1 MKIPQIF
8 QLIFVLVA
16 ITIVYSSCEKS
27 PTDSTEKIV
36 EPEMISIDR
45 NLRFTYG
52 PSWDTTFVPPD
63 SLPMLVVELT
73 PYEIG
78 KYEVTN
84 EEYEAFVQDGGYK
97 DATFWSEAG
106 WVCKIR
112 EDWSLPVFWSND
124 KLWTDDPYS
133 NKKNT
138 PVHGISY
145 YEAEA
150 YCKWLS
156 HKTNHNYHIP
166 SSYQWVRA
174 AKGPDPGTKYPWGNE
189 YNRNVANYIPH
200 EPDTVPLLEVFKFEA
215 GKSFEGCYNMIG
227 NVFEI
232 CLVHN
237 YTNPQIT
244 FAGFYSTGI
253 LSAVSSGGDPYY
265 SAMTTISGLSIQ
277 KEWRFYA
284 IGLRLIKEK

>member
-1 MKIPQIF
+1 MRIPQIF
-8 QLIFVLVA
+8 QSIFVLVA
-16 ITIVYSSCEKS
+16 IAIVYSSCEKS
-27 PTDSTEKIV
+27 LTNSTEKIV
-36 EPEMISIDR
+36 EPEMVSIDR
-45 NLRFTYG
+45 HLRFTYG

-84 EEYEAFVQDGGYK
+84 EEYKKFVLDGGYK
-97 DATFWSEAG
+97 DSTFWSEEG

-112 EDWSLPVFWSND
+112 DGWSLPLFWSED

-133 NKKNT
+133 KKKNT

-156 HKTNHNYHIP
+156 HKTNQNYHIP
-166 SSYQWVRA
+166 SAYQWVRA
-174 AKGPDPGTKYPWGNE
+174 AKGPDPGTMYPWGNE
-189 YNRNVANYIPH
+189 YNRNFANYIPH
-200 EPDTVPLLEVFKFEA
+200 EPDNFLLLEVFKFEA

-232 CLVHN
+232 CLYHQ
-237 YTNPQIT
+237 YSNPLIKHASY
-244 FAGFYSTGI
+244 FSGAAGI
-253 LSAVSSGGDPYY
+253 VSGSGDQYNRT
-265 SAMTTISGLSIQ
+265 MTTTSSKGI
-277 KEWRFYA
+277 EPDWRFYA
-284 IGLRLIKEK
+284 LGVRVVKENL